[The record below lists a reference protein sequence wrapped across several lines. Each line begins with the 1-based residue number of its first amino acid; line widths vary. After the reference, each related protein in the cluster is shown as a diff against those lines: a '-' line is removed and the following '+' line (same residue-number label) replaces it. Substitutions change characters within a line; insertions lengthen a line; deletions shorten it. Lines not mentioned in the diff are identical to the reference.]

1 MEEKSGERKM
11 YKVWAIWNY
20 IEAFLLLAAGACG
33 ITFGALNQVSSDSP
47 INIILAIVVGAFVV
61 LDGILRLFMS
71 FYSFTNSEESIMLV
85 AGFEVAIG
93 ITIILSYAVFIDI
106 IIQFLAVLLLV
117 IGVLLILFSIFSIAK
132 KVSKPFMP
140 ILEIV
145 FGAILVGVG
154 SAILFMYFG
163 NDVGT
168 TNKITVLIVGI
179 IMVLASIA
187 QAVIAT
193 IQYKKGKKKYELVKT
208 ETDDEKASKKP
219 KKDKKKNTKGK
230 ENKEK
235 VIDVIEAE
243 PEKIE
248 KIGQNEKIDNEK
260 DDSTSVE

>member
-20 IEAFLLLAAGACG
+20 VEAFLLLGAGACG
-33 ITFGALNQVSSDSP
+33 ITFGALNRVSSDSP
-47 INIILAIVVGAFVV
+47 INIILAIVVGIFVV

-71 FYSFTNSEESIMLV
+71 FYSFSSSEESIMLV

-93 ITIILSYAVFIDI
+93 ITIILSYTVFIDI

-145 FGAILVGVG
+145 FGAILAGVG
-154 SAILFMYFG
+154 SAILIMYFG
-163 NDVGT
+163 SDVGT

-187 QAVIAT
+187 QGVIAT
-193 IQYKKGKKKYELVKT
+193 IQYKKGKKKYELAKT
-208 ETDDEKASKKP
+208 GDGEEEPSKKP
-219 KKDKKKNTKGK
+219 RKDKKKKSNDNG
-230 ENKEK
+230 NAEK
-235 VIDVIEAE
+235 VIDVIEEKPEE
-243 PEKIE
+243 PK

-260 DDSTSVE
+260 DGYISVE